1 MRGRRPGR
9 DRERAHRPFAHA
21 ILDGVP
27 LVAVDVGAARGIPD
41 HWRPFETVAHFVAF
55 EPHPP
60 AFRELAARFA
70 AAECP
75 ERWTVLPVA
84 LSGRGGRRELHVPA
98 TATGASLLRLHLE
111 GDAADYLDTRDVHP
125 YRSETVETRR
135 LDDVFDERGESGPHL
150 VKLDAQGA
158 EQEILEGCG
167 DRLAHTT
174 LIETEANLL
183 EVYRGQPTFTE
194 LSGFLAE
201 RGFEVLDL
209 RPERA
214 HLAREGRRGGYHRE
228 VFGVY
233 SNCPRI
239 SARVWHV
246 DAVYVRA
253 KRALVEAGDAAAIRR
268 HIVALCGYG
277 FFAEAFHLAE
287 LTGDAGVLHR
297 EASERLRAGVQGWF
311 RAAHGLRRYARG
323 RLMRRL
329 RRAVGPALIPEDR
342 RRWAQYL
349 WRSYPHG

>member
-1 MRGRRPGR
+1 MPSRRR
-9 DRERAHRPFAHA
+9 RSRQRAHRPFARA
-21 ILDGVP
+21 ILDGAP

-41 HWRPFETVAHFVAF
+41 HWRPFETVAHVVAF

-60 AFRELAARFA
+60 AFRELEARFA
-70 AAECP
+70 AMECP

-84 LSGRGGRRELHVPA
+84 LSGRGGPRELHVPA
-98 TATGASLLRLHLE
+98 TASGASLLPLHLDGE
-111 GDAADYLDTRDVHP
+111 AADYLDRRDVHP
-125 YRSETVETRR
+125 VRSESLETRR
-135 LDDVFDERGESGPHL
+135 LDEVFDERAQPGPHL

-158 EQEILEGCG
+158 EREILEGFG
-167 DRLAHTT
+167 ARLAQTT

-183 EVYRGQPTFTE
+183 EVYQGQPTFAE
-194 LSGFLAE
+194 LSVFLSA

-214 HLAREGRRGGYHRE
+214 HLARGGRRGGYHRE

-246 DAVYVRA
+246 DAVYTRS
-253 KRALVEAGDAAAIRR
+253 KRALVAAGDGATIRR
-268 HIVALCGYG
+268 HVVGLCGYG

-287 LTGDAGVLHR
+287 LADEAGVF
-297 EASERLRAGVQGWF
+297 EPAASRGLQAGVRGWF

-323 RLMRRL
+323 RVMRRL
-329 RRAVGPALIPEDR
+329 RRLAGPALIPEDR